1 MPTLGHFSMTF
12 IDRTNRS
19 SVQRVNSVT
28 LTAGNI
34 VAQTAAAAAL
44 LTDTVA
50 MSLGTNTKS
59 LLGNLTTNATPTIPT
74 SNDALRSNKF
84 AVSYHDT
91 TTGDK
96 FTTQIPVANFA
107 ATPMLAGTR
116 LLDLTVTPTSTYVTD
131 FVAFVKSEEGNNVAI
146 DQIRAIGRHI

>member
-12 IDRTNRS
+12 IDRANKS
-19 SVQRVNSVT
+19 SVQRVNTTT

-34 VAQTAAAAAL
+34 VAQTTAAGAL
-44 LTDTVA
+44 LTDTSA

-74 SNDALRSNKF
+74 NNNALRSNKF

-96 FTTQIPVANFA
+96 FTTQIPVANFGA
-107 ATPMLAGTR
+107 VTLLAGTK
-116 LLDLTVTPTSTYVTD
+116 LVDLTVAPASTYKTD
-131 FVAFVKSEEGNNVAI
+131 FEAFVQSEEAHSVVI
-146 DQIRAIGRHI
+146 DQIRCVGRHI